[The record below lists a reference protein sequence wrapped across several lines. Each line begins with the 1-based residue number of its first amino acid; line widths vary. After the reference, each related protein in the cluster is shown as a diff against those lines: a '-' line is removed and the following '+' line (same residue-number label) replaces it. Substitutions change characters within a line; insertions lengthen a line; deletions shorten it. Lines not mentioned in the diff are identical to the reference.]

1 MSSPMEKVSSLVSAK
16 LAETITNIKTWSG
29 IIYNVKDFGA
39 LGDGESDD
47 TAAILKVSSLLREN
61 NGGIMFFPK
70 GVYLKSGLN
79 PITLPSNSMLMG
91 IGSESSVIKLSD
103 NAADT
108 TILQIENFATDVTLI
123 GIGIDGNR
131 ANQTAF
137 RSYSILAY
145 RASRLHFE
153 RISVKNSYY
162 IGLGLSNCYSSTVRS
177 CSFERSYH
185 CGLWVFTDIDEQ
197 PYISSYINIDD
208 VDAHYNDL
216 DGIIVDAN
224 DVNITNSRFNYNG
237 QDVHGGGALGAAGI
251 YSEKHIKNLNISNTT
266 CCFNTEFGINV
277 HGEGIKAANSTC
289 ENNALAGI
297 YIRGGEDNENIALSN
312 NTCMNN
318 GTSDTTVPYS
328 KAGIGFQQTFGITIM
343 GNLCYDDRPDV
354 SKTQTYGVE
363 SVDDLSSNVHM
374 VGNHLLYNKVE
385 PENVRYRT
393 FSKTI
398 VGNGSPMVDDYNPF
412 AIAIKSANQAIP
424 AGTLTKVVFQ
434 TEQKDKTGIYDPVNS
449 RAVIYTAGTYE
460 VQSSISWDG
469 QVAGN
474 RTILNVY
481 VNGASQ
487 ERLSDQTLGGSTSSD
502 SLSAGSV
509 ILDLNAGDIV
519 EIYVYTANL
528 TNVKPG
534 ELSRFVIRKVV

>member
-1 MSSPMEKVSSLVSAK
+1 MVQATQLIAQQMRLSQEMGRAW
-16 LAETITNIKTWSG
+16 AG
-29 IIYNVKDFGA
+29 IVYNVKDYGA
-39 LGDGESDD
+39 IGDGKHDD
-47 TAAILKVSSLLREN
+47 TEALYKVSSLLKQ
-61 NGGIMFFPK
+61 NGGGVMFFPK
-70 GVYLKSGLN
+70 GIFLKSGHTS
-79 PITLPSNSMLMG
+79 IIIPSNSMVMG
-91 IGSESSVIKLSD
+91 IGSETSIIKLAD
-103 NAADT
+103 AAKST
-108 TILQIENFATDVTLI
+108 TVFQIDNFATDVTLI

-131 ANQTAF
+131 ANQIEE

-153 RISVKNSYY
+153 RMSVKNSYY
-162 IGLGLSNCYSSTVRS
+162 IGLGLSNCYMSTVRS

-185 CGLWVFTDIDEQ
+185 CGLWVFSDINEQ

-277 HGEGIKAANSTC
+277 HGEGIKATNSTC

-297 YIRGGEDNENIALSN
+297 YIRGGEDNENVSLSN

-318 GTSDTTVPYS
+318 GTSDTTIPYS
-328 KAGIGFQQTFGITIM
+328 KAGIAFQQTFGITIM
-343 GNLCYDDRPDV
+343 GNICFDDRPDI

-412 AIAIKSANQAIP
+412 AIAIKSTNQAIA
-424 AGTLTKVVFQ
+424 AGALTKVLFQ
-434 TEQKDKTGIYDPVNS
+434 TEQKDKTGVYDKDNS

-460 VQSSISWDG
+460 VQSSIAWDG
-469 QVAGN
+469 QAVGN
-474 RTILNVY
+474 RTILDVY
-481 VNGASQ
+481 VNGAQ
-487 ERLSDQTLGGSTSSD
+487 KERLSDQTLGGSTSSD
-502 SLSAGSV
+502 SLSSGSV
-509 ILDLNAGDIV
+509 VFDLIAGDVV
-519 EIYVYTANL
+519 EIYAYSTNL
-528 TNVKPG
+528 TNIKPG
-534 ELSRFVIRKVV
+534 ELSRFVIRKVA

>member
-1 MSSPMEKVSSLVSAK
+1 MQKVSSLVSSK
-16 LAETITNIKTWSG
+16 LAETINNIKTWSG

-39 LGDGESDD
+39 LGDGETDD

-61 NGGIMFFPK
+61 NGGIMFFPR

-79 PITLPSNSMLMG
+79 PITIPSNSMVMG
-91 IGSESSVIKLSD
+91 IGSKSSIIKLSD

-108 TILQIENFATDVTLI
+108 TILQIENFATDVALI

-131 ANQTAF
+131 ENQTAL
-137 RSYSILAY
+137 RSYSVLAY
-145 RASRLHFE
+145 RASELYFE
-153 RISVKNSYY
+153 RVSVKNSYY
-162 IGLGLSNCYSSTVRS
+162 IGLGLSNCYNATVRS
-177 CSFERSYH
+177 CRFERSYH
-185 CGLWVFTDIDEQ
+185 CGLWLFSDINEQ

-224 DVNITNSRFNYNG
+224 DVNITNSRLNYNG
-237 QDVHGGGALGAAGI
+237 QNVHGGGALGAAGI
-251 YSEKHIKNLNISNTT
+251 YSEKHIHNLNVSNTT
-266 CCFNTEFGINV
+266 CCYNTEFGINV
-277 HGEGIKAANSTC
+277 HGEGIKVNNSTC

-297 YIRGGEDNENIALSN
+297 YIRGGEDNENISLSN

-343 GNLCYDDRPDV
+343 GNLCFDDRPDI
-354 SKTQTYGVE
+354 SKRQTYGVE

-412 AIAIKSANQAIP
+412 VIAIKSANQAIP
-424 AGTLTKVVFQ
+424 AGALTKVVFQ

-449 RAVIYTAGTYE
+449 RAVIYTPGTYE
-460 VQSSISWDG
+460 VQSSIAWDG
-469 QVAGN
+469 QAAGN

-481 VNGASQ
+481 VNGAQ
-487 ERLSDQTLGGSTSSD
+487 KERLSDQTLGGSTSSD

-509 ILDLNAGDIV
+509 IFDLNAGDIV